1 MCNSHNNQFSRS
13 ILGPICVVSFLNG
26 PNLVRKVDP
35 RMVANKKK
43 IWWNIFLFRKI
54 LSQTFSF
61 QSVFCLLNDN
71 SNFKFSIKGKGS
83 LSLNISFVSLKTLLL
98 LQWEEYNFFLIFEGN
113 QFISKVIFFKL
124 SYTQPVD
131 IQGVRHRHPC
141 SIQSSIFYETSLPW
155 KCAQLSNQTSSNP
168 SLHIRIWELQLVN
181 ITTMVNEV

>member
-43 IWWNIFLFRKI
+43 IWWNIFLFRKM

-98 LQWEEYNFFLIFEGN
+98 LQWEEYIYFFFNFWGKSVHFKSNLFSNYHIHSQLIY
-113 QFISKVIFFKL
+113 KVW
-124 SYTQPVD
+124 D
-131 IQGVRHRHPC
+131 IDIHVQSNHRYSTRHPC
-141 SIQSSIFYETSLPW
+141 PESVHNYPIKHPAIQAFI
-155 KCAQLSNQTSSNP
+155 
-168 SLHIRIWELQLVN
+168 
-181 ITTMVNEV
+181 